1 MGLESLD
8 AHKEFLAVTT
18 PLIVDAVR
26 ILLMREKSRF
36 ISKQTTTGLAFMA
49 GDVYKKKSIAHVIV
63 AMI

>member
-1 MGLESLD
+1 M
-8 AHKEFLAVTT
+8 TT